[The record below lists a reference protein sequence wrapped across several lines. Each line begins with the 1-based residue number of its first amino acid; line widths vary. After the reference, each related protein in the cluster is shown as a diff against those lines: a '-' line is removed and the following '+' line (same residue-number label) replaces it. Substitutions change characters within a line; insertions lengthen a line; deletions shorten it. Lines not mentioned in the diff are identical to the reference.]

1 MITFSKKPGLVVY
14 VTAGDPNLAVTRDIA
29 LAVIDAGADVLELGV
44 PFSDPLADGPAIQ
57 AASQRALL
65 GGTSPPGGTSLNDVL
80 ALAAE
85 LRRLRPAA
93 GIIAFSYLNPVW
105 RLGMREF
112 CERAAEAGLDGA
124 LLTDLTV
131 EEADEYLQLARL
143 HTLATVFLA
152 APTSTEERLKK
163 IAEVSTG
170 FVYAVSRTG
179 VTGAQQQMSGDA
191 ESLVLRL
198 RRYTEV
204 PIAVGFGI
212 STREQV
218 QAVGKFADAAVVG
231 SALVTAAH
239 NAGAR
244 NAARV
249 AGDFVRTLRGEPGA
263 RYPHG

>member
-1 MITFSKKPGLVVY
+1 MPIAFDKKPGLVVY

-29 LAVIDAGADVLELGV
+29 LAVLDAGADVLELGV

-57 AASQRALL
+57 AASQRALQ
-65 GGTSPPGGTSLNDVL
+65 GGTSLNDVL
-80 ALAAE
+80 TLAAE
-85 LRRLRPAA
+85 LRKLRPSA
-93 GIIAFSYLNPVW
+93 GLIAFSYLNPLV
-105 RLGMREF
+105 RLGLREF

-152 APTSTEERLKK
+152 APTSTDERLKK
-163 IAEVSTG
+163 IAAVSTG

-179 VTGAQQQMSGDA
+179 VTGVQAQMSDDA
-191 ESLVLRL
+191 ESLVARL
-198 RRYTEV
+198 RRFTQI

-212 STREQV
+212 STRAQV
-218 QAVGKFADAAVVG
+218 QAVGRFADAAVVG

-239 NAGAR
+239 GAGAR
-244 NAARV
+244 NAAKV
-249 AGDFVRTLRGEPGA
+249 AGELVRELVAEDA
-263 RYPHG
+263 S

>member
-1 MITFSKKPGLVVY
+1 MLTFTKQPGLVVY

-29 LAVIDAGADVLELGV
+29 LALIDAGADVLELGV

-65 GGTSPPGGTSLNDVL
+65 GGTSLKDVL
-80 ALAAE
+80 KLAAE
-85 LRRLRPAA
+85 LRKLRPSA
-93 GIIAFSYLNPVW
+93 GMIAFSYLNPLV
-105 RLGMREF
+105 RLGLAEF

-143 HTLATVFLA
+143 HSLATVFLA
-152 APTSTEERLKK
+152 APTSTDERLKK

-191 ESLVLRL
+191 ESLVTRL
-198 RRYTEV
+198 RQFTQV

-212 STREQV
+212 STRQQV
-218 QAVGKFADAAVVG
+218 EAVGKFADAAVVG

-239 NAGAR
+239 NAGAK
-244 NAARV
+244 NAAKV
-249 AGDFVRTLRGEPGA
+249 AADFVRALVGNPG
-263 RYPHG
+263 